1 MRRRFAF
8 TLIELLIVIA
18 IIAILAL
25 IAIPNFLE
33 AQTRSKVARAETDL
47 SDLASSLRAYCSDH
61 NAYPSNSAERRAYL
75 IECARGH
82 VGPPSAIHNTI
93 SVRSRYRDPSVY
105 PMPANSLDDLTV
117 LTTPIAYFHGLLP
130 LDPFGWS
137 GGYSGYGH
145 PSHYSYANVLDAL
158 GDDLVTSGPYRRYV
172 LLSRGPDQKVNCLN
186 PILGPFPRYDPTNG
200 TISAGDLLGFG
211 N

>member
-33 AQTRSKVARAETDL
+33 AQTRSKIARAETDL
-47 SDLASSLRAYCSDH
+47 SDLACSLRAYCSDH
-61 NAYPSNSAERRAYL
+61 NAYPPTSADRRAYL
-75 IECARGH
+75 VECARGS

-93 SVRSRYRDPSVY
+93 GVRSQYRDTNVY

-117 LTTPIAYFHGLLP
+117 LTTPIAYFRGLLP
-130 LDPFGWS
+130 NDPFGYAKIRAGNS
-137 GGYSGYGH
+137 C
-145 PSHYSYANVLDAL
+145 PCRYSYVNALDAL

-172 LLSRGPDQKVNCLN
+172 LLSRGPDYIVNCPN
-186 PILGPFPRYDPTNG
+186 PILGPFPLYDPTNG
-200 TISAGDLLGFG
+200 TTSAGDLLGFE